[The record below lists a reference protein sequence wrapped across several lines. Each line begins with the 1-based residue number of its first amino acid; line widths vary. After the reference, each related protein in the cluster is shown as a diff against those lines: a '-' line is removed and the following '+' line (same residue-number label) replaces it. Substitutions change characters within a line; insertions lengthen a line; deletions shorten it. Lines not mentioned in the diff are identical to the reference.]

1 MPMPMPMRF
10 TLRLVR
16 LNKGGY
22 TFGRAGRYFGNG
34 APLYCYASDNG
45 DTDGYLRAYC
55 RADARAI
62 VADRNP
68 GATFY
73 R

>member
-1 MPMPMPMRF
+1 MPMPMRF
-10 TLRLVR
+10 TLRSVR
-16 LNKGGY
+16 LNTGGY
-22 TFGRAGRYFGNG
+22 TFGRYGRYFGNG
-34 APLYCYASDNG
+34 APLYQYDADDGSTG
-45 DTDGYLRAYC
+45 GYLRAYC

>member
-1 MPMPMPMRF
+1 MPTPMRF
-10 TLRLVR
+10 TLRRVY
-16 LNKGGY
+16 LNTGGY
-22 TFGRAGRYFGNG
+22 TFGRVGRYFGYG
-34 APLYCYASDNG
+34 APLYQYDANDGSNG
-45 DTDGYLRAYC
+45 GYLRAYS

-62 VADRNP
+62 VADRHS